1 MPKLHDVKS
10 RAARSESVPHICKP
24 KSARQA
30 RHECGIF
37 MPAGIRDIAQQHARG
52 IKPAADLLPGV
63 YEDLRRLARARLAR
77 LKPGQTLQTT
87 ELVHEAFLRIAGKL
101 GPGWADTRH
110 FFFAAA
116 RAMHD
121 IL

>member
-1 MPKLHDVKS
+1 SDPTLLRGQARSDRTRFERYFLPNEPQCLNCTTSNHGT
-10 RAARSESVPHICKP
+10 RAARSEFDPHICKP

-37 MPAGIRDIAQQHARG
+37 MPAGIRDTAQQHASG

-77 LKPGQTLQTT
+77 LKPGPALQTNA
-87 ELVHEAFLRIAGKL
+87 LAHEA
-101 GPGWADTRH
+101 
-110 FFFAAA
+110 
-116 RAMHD
+116 
-121 IL
+121 